1 MAYSLSAGDCAL
13 FCLLGLRLEEKYRA
27 MERLGVVADDL
38 TGVVQFLSGF
48 KYSPNPKAKDFNLMS
63 VLKYI
68 ESATRREET
77 VR

>member
-1 MAYSLSAGDCAL
+1 
-13 FCLLGLRLEEKYRA
+13 
-27 MERLGVVADDL
+27 MERVGVVADDL

-68 ESATRREET
+68 ESATRPCEMRIHT
-77 VR
+77 IVYVSRIGILL